1 MFPKYI
7 VKMCQNANYQIL
19 NNYYALDIEQSF
31 STHLSDVWNTL
42 LFRIM
47 SYMFGRCD
55 YHETRKMALL
65 GKCVSVL
72 ILDELLIAIRLDHA
86 IFSPTWSIRNTS
98 LM

>member
-1 MFPKYI
+1 
-7 VKMCQNANYQIL
+7 
-19 NNYYALDIEQSF
+19 
-31 STHLSDVWNTL
+31 
-42 LFRIM
+42 
-47 SYMFGRCD
+47 
-55 YHETRKMALL
+55 MALL